1 MLADHPVIAR
11 MQTLGHLNQ
20 SRYIGNDA
28 LGNEVYAG
36 DEILEHDNEMFLKE
50 ELSIDAIEILE
61 MFGAVSKIA

>member
-11 MQTLGHLNQ
+11 MQMLGYFNQ

-50 ELSIDAIEILE
+50 ELSSDAIEILE
-61 MFGAVSKIA
+61 LFGAISKIA